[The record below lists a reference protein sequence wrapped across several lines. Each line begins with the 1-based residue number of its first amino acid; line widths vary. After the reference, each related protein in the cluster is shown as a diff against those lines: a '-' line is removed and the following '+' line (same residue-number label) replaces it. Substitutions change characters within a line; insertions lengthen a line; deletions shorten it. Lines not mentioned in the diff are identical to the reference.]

1 MVSSHFT
8 LARRGEKAYDYAYR
22 NFMFLREESVVVSM
36 QLVEQYVR
44 LFAGRPNLKQGTP
57 ADISL
62 AEVADIL
69 YCTHRN
75 ATLTLKKMQNQGW
88 LHWQPGRGRGNRS
101 VLTCLL
107 APDDLVFTVAKELV
121 QKGDIQG
128 SRQLIGQYQQEWQRL
143 EEDYSRWMSSQFG
156 LSVSREKGN
165 GERVD
170 TLRFFVS
177 GPFRILDPIRVLL
190 RSQTHLVKHIFDTL
204 VRFDPATRTIVGQ
217 LAFFW
222 ESDELGKEWTLYLRK
237 GVLFHHGR
245 QMNAE
250 DVCYSL
256 LRLMEAP
263 SRHRWLTHS
272 IQSVQAIEDHIVV
285 VTLQQPNHL
294 FLHALSKE
302 YVSIVPKDYVVQ
314 MGEGFA
320 ARPVGT
326 GPFKVIRNDDSMLVL
341 EAFQPYFAGRPFLDR
356 VELWC
361 VPELQDEAETNHL
374 QLLRCTVGAGIVPE
388 QDGVVW
394 SGVSRHEQSFQ
405 YVSLNGAK
413 RGPLHDLSFRAA
425 VATLL
430 SGESL
435 RADLKGS
442 RQPVQAWGEAVPFL
456 PEEEM
461 SAFLRDGKDCDYSG
475 EKLLLYTYP
484 DLDHVDDATWIQAR
498 CAQYGIPI
506 EIVYADP
513 EELAQSAM
521 LREAD
526 LIVDSANVDER
537 LELSLLEFV
546 YAEALSIHHHVDEQG
561 RKKVEKQ
568 MKSLLEAKT
577 KTDREDEMKKI
588 LAILQKQHTFVPL
601 YSNQIEMQAHP
612 RLSGISLDAYGWVDF
627 SRVFVRT

>member
-1 MVSSHFT
+1 MVSSNFT
-8 LARRGEKAYDYAYR
+8 LARPGEKAYDYAYG
-22 NFMFLREESVVVSM
+22 NFMFWKEEWVVVSM

-44 LFAGRPNLKQGTP
+44 LFTGCHHLKQGTP
-57 ADISL
+57 TDISL
-62 AEVADIL
+62 AEVAAIL
-69 YCTHRN
+69 FCTHRN
-75 ATLTLKKMQNQGW
+75 ATWTLKKMQNQGW

-107 APDDLVFTVAKELV
+107 APEDLVFTVAKELV
-121 QKGDIQG
+121 QKGDIHG
-128 SRQLIGQYQQEWQRL
+128 SRQLVGQYQHEWNGL
-143 EEDYSRWMSSQFG
+143 EENYSRWMSSQFG

-165 GERVD
+165 GERAD
-170 TLRFFVS
+170 TLRFFMDR
-177 GPFRILDPIRVLL
+177 PFHILDPIRVLL

-222 ESDELGKEWTLYLRK
+222 ESDEQGKEWTMYLRK

-250 DVCYSL
+250 DVSYSL

-263 SRHRWLTHS
+263 SRHRWLTRS
-272 IQSVQAIEDHIVV
+272 IQSVQPIDDHIVV
-285 VTLQQPNHL
+285 VTLQQPDHL

-302 YVSIVPKDYVVQ
+302 CVSIVPKDYVTQ

-320 ARPVGT
+320 AWPVGT

-361 VPELQDEAETNHL
+361 VPELQDDVETNQV
-374 QLLRCTVGAGIVPE
+374 QLWRSAEGAGMVPANSV
-388 QDGVVW
+388 DW
-394 SGVSRHEQSFQ
+394 SGLSRHEQSFQ

-413 RGPLHDLSFRAA
+413 PGPLHNLSFRAA
-425 VATLL
+425 MAAII
-430 SGESL
+430 SGEAL
-435 RADLKGS
+435 RSDLKGS
-442 RQPVQAWGEAVPFL
+442 RQPVEAWGEAVPFL

-461 SAFLRDGKDCDYSG
+461 STFLIDGKDCGYDG

-484 DLDHVDDATWIQAR
+484 DLDHVEDATWIQAR
-498 CAQYGIPI
+498 CAQYGIVI
-506 EIVYADP
+506 EVVYVDP
-513 EELAQSAM
+513 EALAQPAM

-537 LELSLLEFV
+537 LELSLVEFV
-546 YAEALSIHHHVDEQG
+546 YAEALSIQHHVDEQG
-561 RKKVEKQ
+561 REEVEEQ

-577 KTDREDEMKKI
+577 KPDREYEMRKI
-588 LAILQKQHTFVPL
+588 LAILQKRHTFVPL
-601 YSNQIEMQAHP
+601 YSNRVEMQAHP

-627 SRVFVRT
+627 SRVFVRA